1 MIKKKLLL
9 WILLV
14 PLFLFVL
21 FAFSGCEA
29 LIAAL
34 TSVSGTVVD
43 ARDEALSG
51 VPSVTVTLT
60 AKDGT
65 LKGSAVTD
73 SKGYFNISNVDP
85 GEYTLQ
91 ASASGWFFV
100 PKDVFVGGMAQDLG
114 KVLGIKLDSDTKLA
128 DSALSF
134 VLIWNSQYM
143 DVDGHLTFAKGDGL
157 GYASNPISGI
167 GPFTKP
173 NEDYSS
179 GVAGFGPDSS
189 SFREHIQPTFYESS
203 TNTVSSVMGTGFPD
217 ASVVTLDRDD
227 MDGSGP
233 EVITVRSI
241 PYWYTSPGTA
251 TTPDGVDTGN
261 YLPKTDPDGTSVTYY
276 WVGVMEYYIDGWN
289 ETQSGASRP
298 NTGNLLS
305 YTDGNGADAVVF
317 VIQGSNLIGKF
328 VVPTFTN
335 IRTADM
341 VRVNLFITNTNYT
354 YFQIVPNIRAI
365 DYNDIKAIGDT
376 QVTGF
381 FGPKRSK

>member
-1 MIKKKLLL
+1 MIKKKLIL

-14 PLFLFVL
+14 LLLAFALFT
-21 FAFSGCEA
+21 FSGCDA
-29 LIAAL
+29 LVAAL
-34 TSVSGTVVD
+34 TSVDGKVVNARVD
-43 ARDEALSG
+43 ALTGVSG
-51 VPSVTVTLT
+51 VTVTLT

-73 SKGYFNISNVDP
+73 STGYFNISNVDP
-85 GEYTLQ
+85 GEYTLE
-91 ASASGWFFV
+91 ASLNGWFFV
-100 PKDVFVGGMAQDLG
+100 PKDVFVGGMAQNLG
-114 KVLGIKLDSDTKLA
+114 NVLGIQLDSDTKLA

-143 DVDGHLTFAKGDGL
+143 DVDGHLTFAKGNGSGD
-157 GYASNPISGI
+157 ASNAISGI

-189 SFREHIQPTFYESS
+189 SFREHIRPTFNEKSI
-203 TNTVSSVMGTGFPD
+203 NTVSSVMGTGFPN
-217 ASVVTLDRDD
+217 APAVTLDRDD

-241 PYWYTSPGTA
+241 PYWYSSPGTA

-261 YLPKTDPDGTSVTYY
+261 YLPKTDPDGASVTYY

-289 ETQSGASRP
+289 ETQSNASRP

-305 YTDGNGADAVVF
+305 YTDGSGADAVVF

-341 VRVNLFITNTNYT
+341 VRVNLFITNTDYT

-365 DYNDIKAIGDT
+365 DYSDIKALGGT
-376 QVTGF
+376 TVTGF